1 MNENTGPAE
10 KADLPRPEIIQEK
23 KPEPP
28 TIVPPTNQPIPVIQR
43 PAQKTVPVI
52 GVGIKPI
59 VRRRRNRDV
68 ATRDVGTSTLLIQ
81 TPHGVKR
88 RILQDEPR
96 FCLIPGNQAS

>member
-1 MNENTGPAE
+1 MNEKPAPAE
-10 KADLPRPEIIQEK
+10 GADLPRPEIVQEK

-28 TIVPPTNQPIPVIQR
+28 TAHPTNQPIPVIQR
-43 PAQKTVPVI
+43 PPQKTVPVI
-52 GVGIKPI
+52 GVGIKPM

-88 RILQDEPR
+88 RIVQDEPR